1 MAAKNVKIP
10 KKDAGEAR
18 SDELLD
24 LAHIPFSLRDPVL
37 KMTSES
43 AISGNLPTIFVGIVD
58 EQYNEGT
65 WKKHVARISQLF
77 RIDNS
82 SYIGEIMAKARGQN
96 RIDGEELARQM
107 TSAID
112 VINTFG
118 VDTIRLVG
126 LGVHGA
132 IALHQSLESL
142 IRGWDT
148 VPWSQKTVQ
157 FVALDDSQDSAY
169 LNFCKAPCL
178 KQLCGSVQFYK
189 TMDYNDYGFLEMGVP
204 NIGDLSG
211 QLEKLLAK
219 QQNSA
224 ARENSKKE

>member
-1 MAAKNVKIP
+1 MKIQKGMLAKQVQI
-10 KKDAGEAR
+10 
-18 SDELLD
+18 LD
-24 LAHIPFSLRDPVL
+24 LAHIPFSLQGPVL

-58 EQYNEGT
+58 EQYTEGT

-107 TSAID
+107 TNAID

-118 VDTIRLVG
+118 VDTIRLAG

-132 IALHQSLESL
+132 IALHQSIESL

-148 VPWSQKTVQ
+148 VP
-157 FVALDDSQDSAY
+157 
-169 LNFCKAPCL
+169 
-178 KQLCGSVQFYK
+178 
-189 TMDYNDYGFLEMGVP
+189 
-204 NIGDLSG
+204 
-211 QLEKLLAK
+211 
-219 QQNSA
+219 
-224 ARENSKKE
+224 